1 MRITRVMVPL
11 AAAILLA
18 GCASQSPY
26 GGQNGGGQT
35 QRSKTG
41 TGAGIGALV
50 GAAAGAL
57 SGDGS
62 TSRRDRGLIGA
73 AVGAAAGAGVGA
85 YMDRQENQLREG
97 LQGSRIEVDRR
108 GDDIVLNM
116 PSSVTFGFDSADLTS
131 DARNAL
137 NEVSNVLSQYTDTR
151 VNIAGHTDSTGD
163 ANYNQ
168 KLSERRAQSVGNYLS
183 RNSVSSSRLNT
194 MGYGESQPVASN
206 NNDAGRAQNRRVEI
220 TLTPTDNAGNQGQ
233 GQQGQRQG
241 QRQEQPR
248 GQRRY

>member
-1 MRITRVMVPL
+1 MRMTRVMVPL

-26 GGQNGGGQT
+26 GGQNNGGQT

-41 TGAGIGALV
+41 VGTGIGAVV

-62 TSRRDRGLIGA
+62 TSRRDRALIGA

-116 PSSVTFGFDSADLTS
+116 PSSVTFGFDSAQLTGQAQS
-131 DARNAL
+131 AL
-137 NEVSNVLSQYTDTR
+137 NEVSNVLRQYTDTR

-168 KLSERRAQSVGNYLS
+168 QLSERRAQSVGNYLGQS
-183 RNSVSSSRLNT
+183 GVSSSRLNPV
-194 MGYGESQPVASN
+194 GYGESQPVASN
-206 NNDAGRAQNRRVEI
+206 NSDAGRAQNRRVEI
-220 TLTPTDNAGNQGQ
+220 TLTPTGNAGS
-233 GQQGQRQG
+233 GQRQG
-241 QRQEQPR
+241 QGQGQPR
-248 GQRRY
+248 Y

>member
-1 MRITRVMVPL
+1 MRMTRVMAPL

-26 GGQNGGGQT
+26 GGQQGGQT

-41 TGAGIGALV
+41 VGTGIGAVV

-62 TSRRDRGLIGA
+62 TSRRDRALIGA

-116 PSSVTFGFDSADLTS
+116 PSSVTFGFDSAQLTGQAQS
-131 DARNAL
+131 AL
-137 NEVSNVLSQYTDTR
+137 NEVSNVLREYQDTR
-151 VNIAGHTDSTGD
+151 VNIAGHTDSTGE

-168 KLSERRAQSVGNYLS
+168 RLSERRAQSVGNFLS
-183 RNSVSSSRLNT
+183 QSGVSSSRLNT
-194 MGYGESQPVASN
+194 TGYGESQPVASN
-206 NNDAGRAQNRRVEI
+206 NSDAGRAQNRRVEI
-220 TLTPTDNAGNQGQ
+220 TLTPTGNAGSGQGQ
-233 GQQGQRQG
+233 GQ
-241 QRQEQPR
+241 PR
-248 GQRRY
+248 Y